1 MVRAI
6 RIWMVHIDI
15 LFSKLETTTKILK
28 RIMID
33 FSSTLWNQNIFELGL
48 LLLLWHLVTS
58 QNHWLLTVILEL
70 HRFFWKFSLET
81 VRSLREVG
89 KKRIFFGQAEW
100 QAWIFLVCPKNMYFW
115 VQEHCF
121 KPFLVIRRSV
131 SELK

>member
-1 MVRAI
+1 
-6 RIWMVHIDI
+6 
-15 LFSKLETTTKILK
+15 
-28 RIMID
+28 MID

-48 LLLLWHLVTS
+48 LLLLWHLVTA

-100 QAWIFLVCPKNMYFW
+100 QAWIFFGVSKKH
-115 VQEHCF
+115 V
-121 KPFLVIRRSV
+121 FLGPRTLFQALFSDP
-131 SELK
+131 